1 MRKSYI
7 TLCNSEK
14 YIKGAL
20 TLYESLNST
29 NTEIPL
35 VIFCPKKTPEKVRMI
50 LKSYADMCFE
60 NKCKLEIYESEEDVI
75 LPKEITDNNKWL
87 RWNGTF
93 DKLLVFGL
101 TQWDKLVFVD
111 SDMMVLRNID
121 HLFELPHMSA
131 CHDGQYDKNN
141 LNSGLMVIEPTTD
154 KKEINRIMSFISEVI
169 NNTQFGD
176 QDIIRLAF
184 PDWKNRTELHLSEQ
198 YNLFFENV
206 SKKKIELDFD
216 VSNTAK
222 NPIYVV
228 HFIGYDKPW
237 YSGKEIKWKVYVFI
251 WITKMILRD
260 FKAYKNIIPLNIW
273 TRYRKFL
280 RIVNFKLENLNINIY
295 EMV

>member
-14 YIKGAL
+14 YIKGTL
-20 TLYESLNST
+20 SLYESLNAT

-35 VIFCPKKTPEKVRMI
+35 VIFCPKKTPENVRMI
-50 LKSYADMCFE
+50 LKNYADLCI
-60 NKCKLEIYESEEDVI
+60 NNNCKLEIYESEEDVT

-101 TQWDKLVFVD
+101 AKWDKLVFVD
-111 SDMMVLRNID
+111 SDMLVLKNID
-121 HLFELPHMSA
+121 HLFNFPHMSA
-131 CHDGQYDKNN
+131 CHDGHYDKIN
-141 LNSGLMVIEPTTD
+141 LNSGLMVIEPTNN
-154 KKEINRIMSFISEVI
+154 KSELERIVGFISEVI
-169 NNTQFGD
+169 HNTQFGD

-184 PDWKNRTELHLSEQ
+184 PEWKFKDELHLSEQ

-206 SKKKIELDFD
+206 AKRKKELNYDILN
-216 VSNTAK
+216 STK
-222 NPIYVV
+222 NPIYIV

-237 YSGKEIKWKVYVFI
+237 YKGKEIKWKIYIFV

-260 FKAYKNIIPLNIW
+260 FKSFKNMLLLSIW
-273 TRYRKFL
+273 MKYRYFL
-280 RIVNFKLENLNINIY
+280 RIVNYKLKKLNIQIY
-295 EMV
+295 EMK